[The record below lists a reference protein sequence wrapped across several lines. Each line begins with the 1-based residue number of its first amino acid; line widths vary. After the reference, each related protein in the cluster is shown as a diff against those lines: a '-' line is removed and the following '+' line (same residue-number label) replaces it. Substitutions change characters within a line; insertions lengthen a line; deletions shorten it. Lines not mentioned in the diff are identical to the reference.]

1 MVNYNTQNPENSYTT
16 AHGVLLESQGFGVL
30 ILGPSGIGKSESAL
44 ELITK
49 GFKLVSDDVVEVLRT
64 DSGQLIGKAPQTIKH
79 LIEVRGLGIIN
90 VKDIYGINTV
100 LDECEI
106 DMVIELARWDSDND
120 YDRLGIE
127 NTSYNLL
134 GMDLPY
140 KIVPVNLNRNIS
152 MIIEVAVRSQI
163 IQLSKSGTEG
173 TRTKNI
179 NTGS

>member
-1 MVNYNTQNPENSYTT
+1 MTNKKMKNTENSHTS

-30 ILGPSGIGKSESAL
+30 VLGPSGIGKSESAI

-64 DSGQLIGKAPQTIKH
+64 DSGQLIGKAPQNIKH

-90 VKDIYGINTV
+90 VRDIYGINTV

-106 DMVIELARWDSDND
+106 DMVIELARWDSNND

-140 KIVPVNLNRNIS
+140 KIIPVSVNRNIS

-163 IQLSKSGTEG
+163 CELSNGGTESVK
-173 TRTKNI
+173 TKNF

>member
-1 MVNYNTQNPENSYTT
+1 MANKNMKHTENSYTS

-30 ILGPSGIGKSESAL
+30 VLGPSGIGKSESAI

-49 GFKLVSDDVVEVLRT
+49 GFKLVSDDVVEVLRS
-64 DSGQLIGKAPQTIKH
+64 DSGQLIGKAPQNIKH

-90 VKDIYGINTV
+90 VRDIYGINTV

-140 KIVPVNLNRNIS
+140 KIIPVSLNRNIP

-163 IQLSKSGTEG
+163 IELSDGGTEG
-173 TRTKNI
+173 VKTKNF
-179 NTGS
+179 NRGS

>member
-1 MVNYNTQNPENSYTT
+1 MTNTDMKNTENSYAS

-30 ILGPSGIGKSESAL
+30 VLGPSGIGKSESAI

-64 DSGQLIGKAPQTIKH
+64 DSGQLIGKAPQNIKH

-90 VKDIYGINTV
+90 VRDIYGINTV

-140 KIVPVNLNRNIS
+140 KIIPVSLNRNIS

-163 IQLSKSGTEG
+163 IELSNGGT
-173 TRTKNI
+173 
-179 NTGS
+179 

>member
-1 MVNYNTQNPENSYTT
+1 MTNKNMKNTENSYTST
-16 AHGVLLESQGFGVL
+16 HGVLLESQGFGVL
-30 ILGPSGIGKSESAL
+30 VLGPSGIGKSESAI

-64 DSGQLIGKAPQTIKH
+64 DSDQLIGKAPQNIKH

-90 VKDIYGINTV
+90 VRDIYGINTV

-140 KIVPVNLNRNIS
+140 KIIPVSLNRNIS
-152 MIIEVAVRSQI
+152 MIIEVVVRSQI
-163 IQLSKSGTEG
+163 IELSNGGTEG
-173 TRTKNI
+173 VKIKNF
-179 NTGS
+179 NRGS